1 MRPTGIFASNTK
13 VCLTKTPAYEKGKLK
28 NTAALRV
35 PQRTVRP
42 EQIDFLTKQKTS
54 IMDNISKTNN
64 FNFSNKLI
72 SNN

>member
-42 EQIDFLTKQKTS
+42 EQIDFLTKHPSWTTFQKQT
-54 IMDNISKTNN
+54 ILIFQTN
-64 FNFSNKLI
+64 
-72 SNN
+72 